1 MFETRADIA
10 KDEITQRHVARAF
23 RGVPIVRLPKTLSGP
38 FTLTRN
44 GVALRSKAGSD
55 SLTLAQARRVVA
67 GLKDMPLLVVSDSSV
82 RMRHVLDAAWLLHL
96 ETAMTYAAD
105 LAADALRQEADAW
118 GAVMIDA
125 GSAGSPEDILAVVD
139 CAARVSPSLPVLLL
153 AEEAKTDLDQSA
165 RGYRIVPRAMGY
177 LDLARA
183 LTV

>member
-10 KDEITQRHVARAF
+10 KDETTQRHVARTF
-23 RGVPIVRLPKTLSGP
+23 RGVPILRLPKTLKGP

-55 SLTLAQARRVVA
+55 SLTLAQARRIVA
-67 GLKDMPLLVVSDSSV
+67 GLRDMPLLVVSDSSV
-82 RMRHVLDAAWLLHL
+82 RMRHVMDAAWLLHL

-105 LAADALRQEADAW
+105 LAAEALTQEADAW
-118 GAVMIDA
+118 GGVLIDA
-125 GSAGSPEDILAVVD
+125 GSAGTPNDILTVVD
-139 CAARVSPSLPVLLL
+139 CAARFSPDLPVLLM
-153 AEEAKTDLDQSA
+153 AETARTDLDQSR
-165 RGYRIVPRAMGY
+165 RGYRIVPRSMGY